1 MHRSIP
7 LLIPKGATPVDNQKV
22 PYLLASTDAGAF
34 LGRKFKS
41 SQLVVWENLVT
52 YAKQVSYKQFL
63 NKSYKRK
70 YIK

>member
-1 MHRSIP
+1 MHHSII
-7 LLIPKGATPVDNQKV
+7 LLIPRDAAPVDNQKV

-41 SQLVVWENLVT
+41 SQLAAWENLVT

-63 NKSYKRK
+63 NKSRKRQ